1 MKSVGG
7 HFIDALDRKI
17 LNGLVE
23 NSRISF
29 RDLARIANLSPNATA
44 ERVYRLQKT
53 GVIRGFR
60 TEINR
65 KALGLP
71 LQAYIDVKLQPGIS
85 MEVFESALSKMKR
98 SIVREAFSMT
108 GAFDARIFVNCEGP
122 EELGKLIEDLRIQ
135 TGVQE
140 TSSTL
145 IFRELQLG
153 RERH

>member
-1 MKSVGG
+1 MKSVETPL
-7 HFIDALDRKI
+7 IDALDKKI
-17 LNGLVE
+17 LSGLMK

-29 RDLARIANLSPNATA
+29 RDLAQLANLSANATA

-71 LQAYIDVKLQPGIS
+71 LQAYIDVKLQQGIS
-85 MEVFESALSKMKR
+85 MEVFEKALSKMNR
-98 SIVREAFSMT
+98 NNFREAVSVT
-108 GAFDARIFVNCEGP
+108 GAFDARILVDCESP
-122 EELGKLIEDLRIQ
+122 EELGRLIEDVRMQ

-140 TSSTL
+140 TSSTV
-145 IFRELQLG
+145 IFRELQL
-153 RERH
+153 